1 MNEALESVTIAA
13 WQVGWERLEAMDFE
27 SWCNA
32 QIDRTSRANSLAG
45 GQADTR
51 SAHLTTVSILFLRMV
66 DRYLMPQGGER

>member
-1 MNEALESVTIAA
+1 MRRWNPSQSPSGKLDGNVWKRWILSRGVMLT
-13 WQVGWERLEAMDFE
+13 
-27 SWCNA
+27 
-32 QIDRTSRANSLAG
+32 IDRTSRANSLAG